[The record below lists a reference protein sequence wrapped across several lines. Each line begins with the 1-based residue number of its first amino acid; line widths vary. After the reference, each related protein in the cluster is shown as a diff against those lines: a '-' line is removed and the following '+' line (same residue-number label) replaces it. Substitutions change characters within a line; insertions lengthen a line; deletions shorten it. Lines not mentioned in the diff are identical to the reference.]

1 MLNNFTIVHRRK
13 PNVFTE
19 LQAPVWATCL
29 RSLAFIRPQD
39 SITLMEGDEKYSG
52 KAAYQFL
59 LEIVCG
65 LQSPIVGETEV
76 FGQFKTFMQ
85 EWLREQPD
93 KTVLAQ
99 RVLSDAKTL
108 RSQHLKSLG
117 NQSYGSWLRK
127 NLKSNTVHILG
138 GGQLA
143 REILPYISKQN
154 KKAVVHVREPSKVDF
169 HQDVRTISSRQFC
182 EGALVIAAP
191 MSAEEIQRW
200 LGGAQPKQIFD
211 LRDNS
216 CTDIVQNAAEH
227 HGLKQI
233 FNQIEKNRSRLIPV
247 IETVRADI
255 IERAE
260 KLHAQA
266 LVRPQGWDDLC
277 A

>member
-1 MLNNFTIVHRRK
+1 MLNNFTIIHRRK
-13 PNVFTE
+13 PQVFADP
-19 LQAPVWATCL
+19 QSPVWATCL
-29 RSLAFIRPQD
+29 RSLAFVRANDEIALLD
-39 SITLMEGDEKYSG
+39 GDEKYSG

-65 LQSPIVGETEV
+65 LHSPIVGETEV
-76 FGQFKTFMQ
+76 FGQFKAFMQ
-85 EWLREQPD
+85 EWLKQQPE

-99 RVLSDAKTL
+99 RILGDAKTL
-108 RSQHLKSLG
+108 RSQHLNGLG

-127 NLKSNTVHILG
+127 NLKVSTVHILG

-143 REILPYISKQN
+143 REILPYISKQG
-154 KKAVVHVREPSKVDF
+154 KKAVIHVREPGKIDF
-169 HQDVRTISSRQFC
+169 HNEVRQIEARAFSD
-182 EGALVIAAP
+182 GALVIAAP
-191 MSAEEIQRW
+191 MSAAEIHHWMGEARPQ
-200 LGGAQPKQIFD
+200 QIFD

-216 CTDIVQNAAEH
+216 CTDMVRNAIEH

-255 IERAE
+255 RERAE
-260 KLHAQA
+260 KLHAQV
-266 LVRPQGWDDLC
+266 LVRPQGWDDIC